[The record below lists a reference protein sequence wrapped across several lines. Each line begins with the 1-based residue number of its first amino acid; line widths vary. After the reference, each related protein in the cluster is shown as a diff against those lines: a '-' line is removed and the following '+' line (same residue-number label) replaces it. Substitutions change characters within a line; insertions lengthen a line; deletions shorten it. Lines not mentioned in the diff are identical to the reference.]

1 MSSLCEWNSRVKATS
16 EISRFLA
23 SHLRECN
30 TPPVPVAIQLSG
42 LRKSFGEVQAV
53 AGVDLEI
60 NDGEFFALL
69 GPSGSGKT
77 TVLRLIAG
85 FELPD
90 SGKVLINGKDVSN
103 EPPFIRDV
111 NTVFQDYALFP
122 HMSVIE
128 NVEYGLKVKGVSKDE
143 RRVRAIKA
151 LERVSLSGYEKRK
164 PSQLSGGQRQ
174 RVALARAIVNEPKV
188 LLLDEP
194 LGALDLKL
202 RHQMQSELKELQE
215 SLGITFVFVT
225 HDQEEAL
232 TMANRIA
239 VFSQGK
245 IIQVG
250 TPNEIYSHPNSEFVA
265 DFVGI
270 SNLIPGSILGK
281 AGTWSVRPEK
291 ISLNGDGNR
300 RVQGRVKE
308 VVFTGSF
315 LRVVVE
321 LSGGEKVTLLHDN
334 DASVSTGSSVEIAW
348 DSKYEF
354 QVK

>member
-1 MSSLCEWNSRVKATS
+1 MK
-16 EISRFLA
+16 
-23 SHLRECN
+23 
-30 TPPVPVAIQLSG
+30 
-42 LRKSFGEVQAV
+42 
-53 AGVDLEI
+53 
-60 NDGEFFALL
+60 
-69 GPSGSGKT
+69 
-77 TVLRLIAG
+77 
-85 FELPD
+85 
-90 SGKVLINGKDVSN
+90 
-103 EPPFIRDV
+103 
-111 NTVFQDYALFP
+111 
-122 HMSVIE
+122 VIE
-128 NVEYGLKVKGVSKDE
+128 NVEYGLKVKGVVKEE
-143 RRVRAIKA
+143 RRARARKA
-151 LERVSLSGYEKRK
+151 LERVSLSGYEERK

-202 RHQMQSELKELQE
+202 RHQMQSELKELQL

-245 IIQVG
+245 IVQVG
-250 TPNEIYSHPNSEFVA
+250 NPKEIYSHPNSEFVA

-270 SNLIPGSILGK
+270 SNLISGSVIGK
-281 AGTWSVRPEK
+281 SGIWSIRPEK
-291 ISLNGDGNR
+291 IALNGSGDR
-300 RVQGRVKE
+300 RATGTIKE
-308 VVFTGSF
+308 VVFVGSF

-321 LSGGEKVTLLHDN
+321 LLSGEKVTLLHDN
-334 DASVSTGSSVEIAW
+334 DASVTLGSSVEITW